1 MQTSPSAPLITS
13 QQLQQRQSWKE
24 CCRRCRGSLMAPK
37 GSCEPCAKQRSD
49 TFRRLQGRSKSHQ
62 TRTTQ
67 IKGAT
72 TAEQQP
78 QLEQQQQAAVEAER
92 VSKLNLA
99 DVTAKLLDARWTTQ
113 QLEIAAATAQSAA
126 AEIKELKG
134 QDQAARRQQ
143 QQQQQQQVQCAT
155 SVEQQPAAADERQP
169 RLPGSAHWCS
179 GHSSTCLMM
188 TKAVATVTVVR
199 LMMTAARQITTV
211 YHCKRNGVKR
221 STSWGCRP
229 TYALFLC
236 KATFL
241 GF

>member
-1 MQTSPSAPLITS
+1 
-13 QQLQQRQSWKE
+13 
-24 CCRRCRGSLMAPK
+24 MAPK

-155 SVEQQPAAADERQP
+155 TVEQQPAAADERQP
-169 RLPGSAHWCS
+169 RLARECTLVQRPQQHMLDDDESSSDSDSSASNDDSGSADYDGLSLQKEWS
-179 GHSSTCLMM
+179 E
-188 TKAVATVTVVR
+188 TV
-199 LMMTAARQITTV
+199 
-211 YHCKRNGVKR
+211 N
-221 STSWGCRP
+221 
-229 TYALFLC
+229 
-236 KATFL
+236 
-241 GF
+241 